1 MSEAGTI
8 GERLRGARRYRG
20 MSLQVLADRS
30 GLSKGFLSM
39 VENGKRSLERRS
51 HISALADALEVS
63 VAELTGQPYRPP
75 PQPNGAGGHGTVP
88 RVRIALLSSSLDE
101 PADVRP
107 RGLDLL
113 LAETDQVEALCDASH
128 YGDFGRLLPDLMP
141 ELHVM
146 ATIGDER
153 EQAEA
158 LRALVRASHAA
169 FYLLKD
175 LGYLDLA
182 QIAVQQ
188 ARDAASRLDE
198 PALVGLAAFVRSHA
212 LLPAGAYSA
221 ALSAADRAAERLQI
235 ASGDPAAV
243 ELYGMLHLSAA
254 LASVSLNRPAEA
266 DVHLAEAQA
275 TADRT
280 GEGNVYGLHFGPTNV
295 SVWRVALMVELGEID
310 KADEI
315 ARTVHP
321 ELIPSRGRQA
331 AFYADWGRA
340 IAQIPRRERDAVE
353 RLRQA
358 ERLAPEQIRN
368 SPLVRETVS
377 HLLTRSRAAAAGR
390 DLQGLAYRFG
400 VS

>member
-1 MSEAGTI
+1 MPGIGTI
-8 GERLRGARRYRG
+8 GERLRGTRRYRG
-20 MSLQVLADRS
+20 MSLQMLADRS
-30 GLSKGFLSM
+30 GLSKSFLSM
-39 VENGKRSLERRS
+39 VENSKRSLERRS
-51 HISALADALEVS
+51 HITALADALEVS
-63 VAELTGQPYRPP
+63 VAELTGQPYSPP

-88 RVRIALLSSSLDE
+88 RVRMALLGSSLDE
-101 PADVRP
+101 PADVQARS
-107 RGLDLL
+107 LDLL
-113 LAETDQVEALCDASH
+113 LAETAQVEALCDASN
-128 YGDFGRLLPDLMP
+128 YGDFGRLLPGLLP
-141 ELHVM
+141 ELHVT
-146 ATIGDER
+146 AVTGDER
-153 EQAEA
+153 ERAEA

-188 ARDAASRLDE
+188 ARDAASRLEE
-198 PALVGLAAFVRSHA
+198 PALMGLAAFVRAHA
-212 LLPAGAYSA
+212 LLPAGVYSA
-221 ALSAADRAAERLQI
+221 ALATADRAAARLQ
-235 ASGDPAAV
+235 ASDDPAAV

-254 LASVSLNRPAEA
+254 LASVSLNRPGEA

-275 TADRT
+275 TAART
-280 GEGNVYGLHFGPTNV
+280 GESNAYGLHFGPTNV
-295 SVWRVALMVELGEID
+295 SVWRVALMVELGEVD

-315 ARTVHP
+315 AQTVHA

-331 AFYADWGRA
+331 AFYGDWGRA
-340 IAQIPRRERDAVE
+340 IAQLPRRDRDAVE

-377 HLLTRSRAAAAGR
+377 YLLTRSRAAAAGR